1 MGVVSDILFGEK
13 ARKEEIA
20 RLQSEVVALRKQH
33 GDDVAKIELLSKEK
47 RELSDKMDKFRIEME
62 EAIKLLNHQRDTHRE
77 ELAKITEEY
86 SLLKANVKRAIKDL
100 ETTREENQLESSPPI
115 PPIS

>member
-13 ARKEEIA
+13 ARKDEVV
-20 RLQSEVVALRKQH
+20 RLQSEVVVLRKQH

-47 RELSDKMDKFRIEME
+47 RELIDKMDKFRLEME

-77 ELAKITEEY
+77 ELKKITEEY

-100 ETTREENQLESSPPI
+100 ETSEENQLDGSLPLLPI
-115 PPIS
+115 L